1 MDAPVVPTSR
11 RGGEKWGTPKFVGV
25 DDTDT
30 LAMTAGRLRKDV
42 RKSLVLSLKLVAG
55 TKMGCPMSRAVC
67 ETWEAADP
75 GHPPGRLHGR
85 VPPPGRQPLRI
96 IFPDRN
102 PVGRVPHVSPVLR
115 DMGVTNVEI

>member
-1 MDAPVVPTSR
+1 MRPVVPTSR
-11 RGGEKWGTPKFVGV
+11 RGSEKWGTPKFVGV

-75 GHPPGRLHGR
+75 GHPPFARHGR
-85 VPPPGRQPLRI
+85 PQIRTTRPSCKLSQNHPSLGLT
-96 IFPDRN
+96 
-102 PVGRVPHVSPVLR
+102 PVFLQR
-115 DMGVTNVEI
+115 